1 MNTLGYKREDD
12 SVGFRNYVLVLPSV
26 SCANK
31 VAEEIANRIEGAV
44 AVPHQCGCGQVGE
57 DLKQSIRVL
66 VNVAANPN
74 VAAVLLVGLG
84 CEGIP
89 TDLLRDKI
97 SKFKKPLKTV
107 VIQKEGGSLKTIEKG
122 ARTALR
128 MVEEFS
134 EVKREP
140 VDISEI
146 TLGLKCGGSDSSS
159 GISANP
165 TLGFAVDSLINQGG
179 RAIFTETPEM
189 IGAEHIL
196 AKRATNEIVR
206 RRILEVVSRFER
218 KAISYGVD
226 IRGTQPSPGNIEGGL
241 TTIEEKSLG
250 TILKAGS
257 SPIEQVIEYGER
269 PNKKG
274 VILMDGTAYDPHSLC
289 GLLASGAQIIVFTT
303 GRGNTCGTAIAPV
316 IKVSSNN
323 RLYESMSEN
332 IDFNAGTVVSGEET
346 IQQVGKRLFELILKV
361 ASGKMSKAEILR
373 DNAFDIWRLGISI

>member
-1 MNTLGYKREDD
+1 MNILGYKREDG
-12 SVGFRNYVLVLPSV
+12 SVGFRNHVLVLPSV

-44 AVPHQCGCGQVGE
+44 VIPHQCGCGQLGE
-57 DLKQSIRVL
+57 DREQSIRVL
-66 VNVAANPN
+66 VNVAANLN
-74 VAAVLLVGLG
+74 VAAVLVVGLG

-89 TDLLRDKI
+89 ADFLRDKI
-97 SKFKKPLKTV
+97 LKFNKPVETV

-122 ARTALR
+122 TRIALR
-128 MVEEFS
+128 MVEESS
-134 EVKREP
+134 EIKREP
-140 VDISEI
+140 VNLSEI

-165 TLGFAVDSLINQGG
+165 VLGFAADSLIKHGG
-179 RAIFTETPEM
+179 RAVFTETPEM

-196 AKRATNEIVR
+196 AKRAANETVKK
-206 RRILEVVSRFER
+206 RILEVVSRFER

-226 IRGTQPSPGNIEGGL
+226 IRGANPAPGNIEGGL

-250 TILKAGS
+250 AILKAGS
-257 SPIEQVIEYGER
+257 GPIEQVIEYGER
-269 PNKKG
+269 PGKKG
-274 VILMDGTAYDPHSLC
+274 VIFMDGTGYDPQSLG
-289 GLLASGAQIIVFTT
+289 GLLACGAQITVFTT

-323 RLYESMSEN
+323 RLYESMREN

-346 IQQVGKRLFELILKV
+346 IQQAGQRLFELILKV
-361 ASGKMSKAEILR
+361 ASGKMTKAEILK
-373 DNAFDIWRLGISI
+373 DNAFDISRLGISI